1 MYTVVMKVMKRQ
13 YLGNYT
19 RLSDGRDS
27 ETSLAAAERQRVS
40 YIRLAGLAHW
50 SCNSLNTAP
59 VVQLYTVGHKK
70 RATFIFTIT
79 LANVD
84 RFQ

>member
-1 MYTVVMKVMKRQ
+1 VYFVVTYSGLGTFVHYGYLSCPCMYTVVMKVMKRQ

-40 YIRLAGLAHW
+40 YIRLAGLAH
-50 SCNSLNTAP
+50 
-59 VVQLYTVGHKK
+59 
-70 RATFIFTIT
+70 
-79 LANVD
+79 
-84 RFQ
+84 